1 MMTLLTEKK
10 PQKDE
15 QVYYDAFDVAKIL
28 RIHFKTA
35 LKWGKEGKLPSFKI
49 GNRRYFP
56 SEDILALRRQLS
68 R

>member
-1 MMTLLTEKK
+1 MIIPEIKK
-10 PQKDE
+10 TKDGFK
-15 QVYYDAFDVAKIL
+15 YYDAYDVAGIL

-56 SEDILALRRQLS
+56 PGEILALRRVLG

>member
-1 MMTLLTEKK
+1 MNLPEKK
-10 PQKDE
+10 ETKDE
-15 QVYYDAFDVAKIL
+15 FKYYDAYDVARIL

-56 SEDILALRRQLS
+56 PEEIMALRRILGKL
-68 R
+68 